1 MRTRIHKGTLVAS
14 TTVMEHIKSKRL
26 IIEVIYTSSFKVKSK
41 KVKGIRKS
49 LLD

>member
-14 TTVMEHIKSKRL
+14 TTMIENIKSKRL
-26 IIEVIYTSSFKVKSK
+26 IIEVVYTTSFKVKSK